1 VTLPIKVGP
10 STVTMNRDDRVLVCQ
25 ADGRIESDS
34 EEGFFARDTRFV
46 SGWELLVNGRQPV
59 LLNSSPVQFYS
70 ARFEFTNDAMIDPA
84 GPIDRQ
90 CLSIRLDRTVSGGIH
105 EDLDITNFARREVAL
120 TIEIAI
126 SSDFADIFDV
136 RSGALVRRG
145 SLNSRWVRSRAELR
159 SAYEHRDFKR
169 ELIVDIDKADSH
181 PQFANGRLTFVA
193 RIPPKGQW
201 HTCLRWL
208 PLTGSLRRPVTLPC
222 HALTD
227 ERNAGERAPARLPTV
242 ALVTPNRSVSR
253 AWDQA
258 VQDMEALKLED
269 PAVERGV
276 FIPAAGVPWYVTL
289 FGRDSLV
296 VSMQCISGY
305 PEFASGALRRLS
317 QLQATGDDPER
328 DMEPGKIPHEIR
340 HGELAQLGI
349 LPFQPYYG
357 THDATS
363 LFVIV
368 LSYLYHWSGNEE
380 LVRRYLPNVEAAMRW
395 IDTSGDRDR
404 DGLQEYKTRSKH
416 GFYNQGWKDAGDAIQ
431 HANGS
436 LASLPIALIELQGYV
451 YDAKLRLADIYDL
464 LDRPEDA
471 ARLRRQANRLF
482 EIVNDRLW
490 WEAEGTYYLGL
501 DGAKKP
507 IKTVASNPGHLLAS
521 GIVPVERARRVVR
534 RLLADDMWSG
544 WGIRTL
550 SADHPGYNPFSYHTG
565 SVWPHDNGLIAGGFA
580 RYGYRKEA
588 ARVARGIFD
597 AAERFQAN
605 RVPEL
610 FSGLRRGVG
619 GFPVQYLGANVPQAW
634 AAGAII
640 RLIAILAGIHGRTDG
655 DGSRIYVDPD
665 LPDWLPSL
673 TISNLRAGRGSMTL
687 RLEDGKV
694 DVSANTS
701 GYEVVAAAAPR
712 SLPTLGENRPRSGGG
727 RRGK

>member
-1 VTLPIKVGP
+1 MTLPIKVGP
-10 STVTMNRDDRVLVCQ
+10 STVTINRDDRVLVCQ

-208 PLTGSLRRPVTLPC
+208 PLTGSMRRPVTLPC

-380 LVRRYLPNVEAAMRW
+380 LVRRYLPNVEAAMHW

-436 LASLPIALIELQGYV
+436 LAPLPIALIELQGYV

-588 ARVARGIFD
+588 AKVARGIFD

-655 DGSRIYVDPD
+655 DGSRIYVDPE

-701 GYEVVAAAAPR
+701 GYQVVAAAAPR
-712 SLPTLGENRPRSGGG
+712 SLPTLAENRPRSGGG

>member
-208 PLTGSLRRPVTLPC
+208 PLTGSLRRPVTRPC

-227 ERNAGERAPARLPTV
+227 ERTAGERAPARLPTV

-436 LASLPIALIELQGYV
+436 LAPLPIALIELQGYV

-464 LDRPEDA
+464 LERPEDA

>member
-305 PEFASGALRRLS
+305 PEFASGAQRRLS

-436 LASLPIALIELQGYV
+436 LAPLPIALIELQGYV

-464 LDRPEDA
+464 LERPEDA